1 MQRKKIPVFWRNG
14 GGVLMMIQRRGRH
27 TTYVVNVFV
36 YCILM
41 WIVSKK
47 LLKGLWACEGRV
59 SKARSFE
66 APFGNSLRDSS
77 NIFWLVGY
85 KAGAKTKL
93 VFETRQGYT
102 MDYTHV

>member
-1 MQRKKIPVFWRNG
+1 MVSKVYLKNSSYFCGTTRKKNAEKKDSSFWRNGGGG

-77 NIFWLVGY
+77 NIFWLVG
-85 KAGAKTKL
+85 
-93 VFETRQGYT
+93 
-102 MDYTHV
+102 